1 MRPAG
6 HLLLLLI
13 ASPAGVMAD
22 EPAPATPPRTSARLS
37 QEIRATLP
45 KFTPPATPPAAT
57 GPVAAPATPRD
68 PDVLELPKITVL
80 EKRIPTN
87 DPDVWLTERALRQK
101 SMAAYRDSM
110 TDLEWALNSWFY
122 IPLFGTPPSVRAR
135 RYYESR
141 KLADE
146 IDRLNNIVKAISL
159 SDSREADKMRQAM
172 DPRKLPKDD

>member
-1 MRPAG
+1 MKPAG
-6 HLLLLLI
+6 PLLLLLM
-13 ASPAGVMAD
+13 ASPAWSTAD
-22 EPAPATPPRTSARLS
+22 EPAAANPSRTSPRLS
-37 QEIRATLP
+37 REIRATLP
-45 KFTPPATPPAAT
+45 RFTPPATPPAAA
-57 GPVAAPATPRD
+57 GPVAAPVTPRD

-87 DPDVWLTERALRQK
+87 DPDVWLTERAIRQK

-146 IDRLNNIVKAISL
+146 IDRLDNIVKTISL
-159 SDSREADKMRQAM
+159 SDPKEAAKLRVAM